1 MRQKSNNS
9 IFDLIIEDL
18 EESSL
23 MKKLNDW
30 LMKKYNQETVI

>member
-23 MKKLNDW
+23 MKKLND
-30 LMKKYNQETVI
+30 